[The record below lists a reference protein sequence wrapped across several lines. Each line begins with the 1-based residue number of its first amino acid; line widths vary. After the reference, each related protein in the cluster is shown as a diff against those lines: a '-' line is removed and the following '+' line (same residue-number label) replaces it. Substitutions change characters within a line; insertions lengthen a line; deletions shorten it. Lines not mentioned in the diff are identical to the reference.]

1 VTTGQP
7 TALSAEVAERLR
19 RLARGGAPQAPGP
32 GDAPPRAPMGTA
44 RCDLCGG
51 LMAEDHRHL
60 LHVTERRIVCA
71 CEPCI
76 AMRSGEGDLRPTGTR
91 AIVLDGFEL
100 DDELWARFQIPIGLA
115 FLMVSSADG
124 GVVALYPSPAGVT
137 ESELYLEAWNELLAA
152 NPMLADLEP
161 DVEALVVNRLSDP
174 PVHAIVPIDRCYE
187 LVGAIKSTWEGISG
201 GDAVENAVEAFF
213 ARLATERSAR

>member
-1 VTTGQP
+1 
-7 TALSAEVAERLR
+7 
-19 RLARGGAPQAPGP
+19 
-32 GDAPPRAPMGTA
+32 
-44 RCDLCGG
+44 
-51 LMAEDHRHL
+51 MAEDHRHL

-91 AIVLDGFEL
+91 AILLDGFEL
-100 DDELWARFQIPIGLA
+100 GDELWARFQIPIGLA
-115 FLMVSSADG
+115 FFMISGADG

-137 ESELYLEAWNELLAA
+137 ESELYLEAWNELVAA
-152 NPMLADLEP
+152 NAVLADLEP

-187 LVGAIKSTWEGISG
+187 LVGTIKSTWEGISG